1 MGFRIVTGKSARGFT
16 LIELL
21 VVMLIIGAL
30 LTIAVPR
37 YFRSLEH
44 SKEVV
49 LTQDLAVLR
58 DAIDKFYSD
67 RGQYPET
74 LAALATERYIRAVP
88 VDPMTKSAESWTTV
102 QSEDPDATGVVDVH
116 SGAERLGTNGVAYNE
131 W

>member
-1 MGFRIVTGKSARGFT
+1 VTGNAQRGFT

-21 VVMLIIGAL
+21 VVMLIIGSL

-37 YFRSLEH
+37 YFRSLDH
-44 SKEVV
+44 SREVV

-74 LAALATERYIRAVP
+74 LAALATEHYIRAVP
-88 VDPMTKSAESWTTV
+88 IDPMTKSNESWV
-102 QSEDPDATGVVDVH
+102 GVASPDSDVAGVVDVH
-116 SGAERLGTNGVAYNE
+116 SAAEKVGSNGKPYSE

>member
-1 MGFRIVTGKSARGFT
+1 VIGSRERAFT

-21 VVMLIIGAL
+21 VVMLIIGSL

-44 SKEVV
+44 SKEIV
-49 LTQDLAVLR
+49 LSQDLATLR
-58 DAIDKFYSD
+58 DAIDKFFSD

-74 LAALATERYIRAVP
+74 LAALATEHYIRAVP
-88 VDPMTKSAESWTTV
+88 VDPMTKSAESWV
-102 QSEDPDATGVVDVH
+102 GVPSEDPDLAGIIDVH
-116 SGAERLGTNGVAYNE
+116 SGAEKPGSNGVAYNE